1 MTFRNTYLQV
11 GDIVKENMSDAN
23 EVGIVIDDDS
33 LADHGKVKV
42 AWPSRTSVAW
52 ISDLERLN
60 D

>member
-1 MTFRNTYLQV
+1 MTFRNKYLQV
-11 GDIVKENMSDAN
+11 GDIVKGNHKGAREI
-23 EVGIVIDDDS
+23 GIVIDDDS